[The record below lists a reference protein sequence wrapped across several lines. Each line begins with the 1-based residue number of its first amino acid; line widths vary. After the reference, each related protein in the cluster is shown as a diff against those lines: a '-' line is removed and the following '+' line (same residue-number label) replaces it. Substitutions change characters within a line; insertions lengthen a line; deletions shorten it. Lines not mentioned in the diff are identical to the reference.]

1 MSHSKENIY
10 THTARFFVKNKQLSL
25 LLVLVSFV
33 FGFLAFYN
41 TPKQYDPEI
50 TLPAFRIV
58 TTFPGATASEVEK
71 LVTNEVED
79 KLIEIPGI
87 DKISSQSFGGGQS
100 VVTVIFKIGTGLD
113 ASKTQVIEKMQSNLN
128 LAPLG
133 VGAPLIQ
140 QIDPENVPV
149 MTIAITGKD
158 YSQEGL
164 RAFAYDL
171 KEKLKSVKGVTNLE
185 VSGGKKRQL
194 TVLINPGK
202 LSSRGVSTQTVVQ
215 AIQGYNARFST
226 GYIEGKDTTIPVL
239 VDGSIKNGNDLK
251 KIQIGGTI
259 DSPIYLED
267 VATIDDG
274 YEVVDH
280 AIWFTKK
287 NEKELERSDAVY
299 LSFAK
304 AKGTNI
310 SDVTTSAKDE
320 LTKLKQG
327 FVPDNISLEITRD
340 EGQTA
345 HEEIMTLT
353 EHLVLAVM
361 IVTLTLMFFLGLRVA
376 LVVATAIPLTLALV
390 FITGYV
396 FGNSINRITLFAL
409 IFSLGLLVDDA
420 IVVVENIHR
429 HFSKKEKSKTESIA
443 HATGEVGTGVL
454 LSTVTAVVVF
464 APMGLV
470 TGMMGAYMGPIAF
483 FAPVARLASL
493 FVAYTLSPYL
503 ASIFL
508 DEHAHDGHEEKPSWY
523 EVYYNKLIEK
533 ILHNKKLQNTIL
545 VSMVTMVVVTF
556 SFPFVGLVHF
566 RMLPK
571 ANKEQFYVYVDLPD
585 DASLA
590 KTHTVATKVEEKLL
604 TLPEVQSVE
613 SFVGAP
619 PVADF
624 NGLFRG
630 SNMRSLRSQAT
641 LKVDL
646 VYHKDR
652 SKKSEDIVI
661 ESRELLTE
669 EFKNE
674 PSIRLKLVEDPPG
687 PPVLSTFLTRIKGPD
702 EKMREDIAR
711 DVVGMMR
718 TIPGIVDMDSTLPT
732 NTNNVSLT
740 IDREKL
746 NRFGLSVA
754 DVIQAT
760 QIALTGNAVSIAH
773 LDTKENTNIVVRFDK
788 GGRSRISDL
797 SNIQM
802 KNSSGVMVSLAS
814 VTKNTSG
821 EIDSP
826 ILHDKREV
834 LTMVTGETE
843 GRAVVYVT
851 KDLIMKLL
859 DYKLPNAHGE
869 LVSWNLFGLT
879 YRDNVSH
886 EEYKVE
892 WGGEFEMTLEN
903 FRDLGLAML
912 VAYLLI
918 YIILVAQF
926 KSFKSSGLI
935 MTTILMGFAGV
946 LPGFAILDFF
956 FGVYF
961 SATSMIGAI
970 ALGGIVVGNAILL
983 LDFIEQRRDAG
994 DTIES
999 SIIEACKTRLK
1010 PIMLTSI
1017 TAVLGAVVIVADPV
1031 WSGLAW
1037 ALIFGLSLSTVL
1049 TLVIFPVLYYRFSG
1063 ERK

>member
-1 MSHSKENIY
+1 MSHSKENSY
-10 THTARFFVKNKQLSL
+10 TRTARFFVQNKQLSL
-25 LLVLVSFV
+25 LLVIVSFV

-58 TTFPGATASEVEK
+58 TSFPGATAEEVEK
-71 LVTNEVED
+71 LVTAPVED
-79 KLIEIPGI
+79 KLIEITGV
-87 DKISSQSFGGGQS
+87 DKISSQSIGGGQS
-100 VVTVIFKIGTGLD
+100 IVTVIFKIGSGLD

-133 VGAPLIQ
+133 VGSPLIQ

-149 MTIAITGKD
+149 MTIAITGKEFT
-158 YSQEGL
+158 QEGL
-164 RAFAYDL
+164 RAFAFDI
-171 KEKLKSVKGVTNLE
+171 KEKLKSVPGVTNIE
-185 VSGGKKRQL
+185 ISGGKKRQL
-194 TVLINPGK
+194 TVLLNPQR
-202 LSSRGVSTQTVVQ
+202 LTERGVSIQEVTQ
-215 AIQGYNARFST
+215 AIRGHNARFAT
-226 GYIEGKDTTIPVL
+226 GYIEGEKTTIPVI
-239 VDGSIKNGNDLK
+239 VDGTITQGSDLK
-251 KIQIGGTI
+251 KIRVGG
-259 DSPIYLED
+259 DVYAPVYLED

-280 AIWFTKK
+280 EVWFTKK
-287 NEKELERSDAVY
+287 NEKEVMREDAVY

-304 AKGTNI
+304 AKGVNI
-310 SDVTTSAKDE
+310 SDVTSSAKE
-320 LTKLKQG
+320 EIEKLTTT
-327 FVPDNISLEITRD
+327 FVPDGISLEITRD
-340 EGQTA
+340 EGETA

-353 EHLVLAVM
+353 EHLVLAVT

-390 FITGYV
+390 FITGYI
-396 FGNSINRITLFAL
+396 FDNSINRITLFAL

-429 HFSKKEKSKTESIA
+429 HFAKKEKNKTESIA

-454 LSTVTAVVVF
+454 LSTITAVVVF

-503 ASIFL
+503 ASLFL
-508 DEHAHDGHEEKPSWY
+508 NEHVTHEEKLSWY
-523 EVYYNKLIEK
+523 EVYYNRIIET
-533 ILHNKKLQNTIL
+533 ILRNRKLQNGIL
-545 VSMVTMVVVTF
+545 LGMIGMVIITF

-571 ANKEQFYVYVDLPD
+571 ADKEQFYVYVDLPD
-585 DASLA
+585 DTSLLT
-590 KTHTVATKVEEKLL
+590 THRTAIAIEEKLL
-604 TLPEVQSVE
+604 TQKEVKSIE
-613 SFVGAP
+613 TFVGAP
-619 PVADF
+619 AVADF

-630 SNMRSLRSQAT
+630 GNMRTMRSQAT
-641 LKVDL
+641 IKVDL
-646 VYHKDR
+646 VPHGER
-652 SKKSEDIVI
+652 NKKSEEIVV
-661 ESRELLTE
+661 ESRKLLGEMYDNQPTV
-669 EFKNE
+669 
-674 PSIRLKLVEDPPG
+674 RLKLVEDPPG
-687 PPVLSTFLTRIKGPD
+687 PPVLSTFLARIQGPD
-702 EKMREDIAR
+702 EKMREDITR
-711 DVVGMMR
+711 DIAGMMKS
-718 TIPGIVDMDSTLPT
+718 IPGVVDMDSTLPT
-732 NTNNVSLT
+732 NTNTVSLR
-740 IDREKL
+740 IKREKL
-746 NRFGLSVA
+746 ALSGLSGAEV
-754 DVIQAT
+754 VQAV
-760 QIALTGNAVSIAH
+760 QLALQGEAVSVAH
-773 LDTKENTNIVVRFDK
+773 LNTQENTNIVVRFEK
-788 GGRSRISDL
+788 GSRDALADISA
-797 SNIQM
+797 IHI
-802 KNSSGVMVSLAS
+802 KNTSGDMISLAS
-814 VTKNTSG
+814 VTERTTG

-826 ILHDKREV
+826 ILHDKRKEITM
-834 LTMVTGETE
+834 LTAETE
-843 GRAVVYVT
+843 GRAIVYVT
-851 KDLIMKLL
+851 KDLIVKLL
-859 DYKLPNAHGE
+859 DYRLPDAQGE

-879 YRDNVSH
+879 YRDAVSH
-886 EEYKVE
+886 EEYRIE

-926 KSFKSSGLI
+926 KSFKSSALI

-946 LPGFAILDFF
+946 LPGFAFLDFF

-983 LDFIEQRRDAG
+983 LDFIEQKREQGAPV
-994 DTIES
+994 EVA
-999 SIIEACKTRLK
+999 IIEACKTRLK

-1037 ALIFGLSLSTVL
+1037 ALIFGLSLSTIL
-1049 TLVIFPVLYYRFSG
+1049 TLVIFPVLYYRFCG
-1063 ERK
+1063 R

>member
-1 MSHSKENIY
+1 MSNTKENVY
-10 THTARFFVKNKQLSL
+10 THTARFFVVNKQLSL

-50 TLPAFRIV
+50 TLPAFRVV

-71 LVTNEVED
+71 LVTNQVED

-87 DKISSQSFGGGQS
+87 DKISSQSFGGGKS
-100 VVTVIFKIGTGLD
+100 IVTVIFKIGTGLD

-133 VGAPLIQ
+133 VNAPLIQ

-149 MTIAITGKD
+149 MTIAITGKE
-158 YSQEGL
+158 YTQEGL
-164 RAFAYDL
+164 REFAFDL
-171 KEKLKSVKGVTNLE
+171 KERLKTVKGVTNLE
-185 VSGGKKRQL
+185 VTGGRKRQITL
-194 TVLINPGK
+194 LLDPVK
-202 LSSRGVSTQTVVQ
+202 LSGRGVSVDEVTSS
-215 AIQGYNARFST
+215 IKRSNSRIST
-226 GYIEGKDTTIPVL
+226 AYIEGKDSTIPV
-239 VDGSIKNGNDLK
+239 VVEGNIISGNDLK
-251 KIQIGGTI
+251 RVQVGGTV
-259 DSPIYLED
+259 DSPVYLED
-267 VATIDDG
+267 VAYIDDG
-274 YEVVDH
+274 YEVLSH

-287 NEKELERSDAVY
+287 HDKKVEREDAVY

-304 AKGTNI
+304 AKGANI
-310 SDVTTSAKDE
+310 SDVTSSAKDE
-320 LTKLKQG
+320 IEKLKEG
-327 FVPDNISLEITRD
+327 FIPENISLEITRD
-340 EGQTA
+340 EGETA

-353 EHLVLAVM
+353 EHLVLAVL

-390 FITGYV
+390 FIAGYI
-396 FGNSINRITLFAL
+396 FDNSINRITLFAL

-429 HFSKKEKSKTESIA
+429 HFSKKEKNKTESIA

-454 LSTVTAVVVF
+454 LSTITAVVVF

-508 DEHAHDGHEEKPSWY
+508 NEHAHGGHEEKPSWY
-523 EVYYNKLIEK
+523 EIYYNTLIEK
-533 ILHNKKLQNTIL
+533 ILHNRKLQNNIL
-545 VSMVTMVVVTF
+545 IGMVVLVLVTF
-556 SFPFVGLVHF
+556 SFPFLGLVHF

-571 ANKEQFYVYVDLPD
+571 ADKEQFYIYVDLPD
-585 DASLA
+585 DVSVSRTYA
-590 KTHTVATKVEEKLL
+590 VATRIEEKLL
-604 TLPEVQSVE
+604 LSPEVTSVE

-630 SNMRSLRSQAT
+630 SNMRTLRSQAT

-646 VYHKDR
+646 VNHKER
-652 SKKSEDIVI
+652 NIKSENIV
-661 ESRELLTE
+661 EETRATLFE
-669 EFKNE
+669 EFKDE
-674 PSIRLKLVEDPPG
+674 PSVRIKLVEDPPG
-687 PPVLSTFLTRIKGPD
+687 PPVLSTFLVRVYGQD
-702 EKMREDIAR
+702 EKKREDIVR
-711 DVVGMMR
+711 DIRDMIR
-718 TIPGIVDMDSTLPT
+718 SIPGIVDVDSTLPT
-732 NTNNVSLT
+732 NTNNISLS

-746 NRFGLSVA
+746 SRFGLSVA
-754 DVIQAT
+754 EVVQT
-760 QIALTGNAVSIAH
+760 VSIALTGDDISIAH
-773 LDTKENTNIVVRFDK
+773 LGGRENTNIVVRFKED
-788 GGRSRISDL
+788 SRNKVSSISG
-797 SNIQM
+797 IHI
-802 KNSSGVMVSLAS
+802 KNKFGEMIPLTSI
-814 VTKNTSG
+814 TKKTLG
-821 EIDSP
+821 EVDTP
-826 ILHDKREV
+826 IIHDRREAI
-834 LTMVTGETE
+834 TMITGETE

-851 KDLIMKLL
+851 KDLIIKLL
-859 DYKLPNAHGE
+859 KYKLPDSTGE
-869 LVSWNLFGLT
+869 LLSWNLFGLT
-879 YRDNVSH
+879 YKDSVSH
-886 EEYKVE
+886 EEYKIK

-926 KSFKSSGLI
+926 KSFKSSLLI

-946 LPGFAILDFF
+946 LPGFMILDVF

-983 LDFIEQRRDAG
+983 LDFIEQKREEG
-994 DTIES
+994 ETIED

-1017 TAVLGAVVIVADPV
+1017 TAVLGAIVIVADPV

-1063 ERK
+1063 NA

>member
-1 MSHSKENIY
+1 MAQHKENIY
-10 THTARFFVKNKQLSL
+10 SHTARFFVKNKQLSL
-25 LLVLVSFV
+25 LLVLVSFA
-33 FGFLAFYN
+33 FGFLTFYK

-50 TLPAFRIV
+50 TLPAFRII
-58 TTFPGATASEVEK
+58 TSFPGATAQEVEK
-71 LVTNEVED
+71 LVTNEVEN
-79 KLIEIPGI
+79 KIIEIPGI
-87 DKISSQSFGGGQS
+87 DKISSQSISGGKS
-100 VVTVIFKIGTGLD
+100 VVTVIFKIGSSLD
-113 ASKTQVIEKMQSNLN
+113 ASKTQVIEKIQSNLN
-128 LAPLG
+128 FAPLG

-149 MTIAITGKD
+149 MTVAITSKD
-158 YSQEGL
+158 FPQDGL
-164 RAFAYDL
+164 REFAFNL
-171 KEKLKSVKGVTNLE
+171 KEKLKTINGVTNIE
-185 VSGGKKRQL
+185 ITGGKKRQL
-194 TVLINPGK
+194 TILINPSK
-202 LSSRGVSTQTVVQ
+202 LSSRGISLREVTQ
-215 AIQGYNARFST
+215 AIQANNARFGM
-226 GYIEGKDTTIPVL
+226 GYVEGNDTTIPVE
-239 VDGSIKNGNDLK
+239 VDGSITKGGDLK
-251 KIQIGGTI
+251 KIQVGGTQ

-267 VATIDDG
+267 VATIEDG
-274 YEVVDH
+274 YEIVDH
-280 AIWFTKK
+280 GVWFTQKK
-287 NEKELERSDAVY
+287 GKQIERDDAVY

-310 SDVTTSAKDE
+310 SDVTSSVKKEIEVLKKD
-320 LTKLKQG
+320 
-327 FVPDNISLEITRD
+327 FVPDGISVEITRD

-353 EHLVLAVM
+353 EHLVLAVL
-361 IVTLTLMFFLGLRVA
+361 IVTVTLMIFLGLRVA

-429 HFSKKEKSKTESIA
+429 HFSTKEKSKTESIA

-454 LSTVTAVVVF
+454 LSTITAVVVF

-503 ASIFL
+503 SSLFL
-508 DEHAHDGHEEKPSWY
+508 DEHAHDGHEEKPAWY
-523 EVYYNKLIEK
+523 EAFYRKLIEN
-533 ILHNKKLQNTIL
+533 ILHNKKLQNKIL
-545 VSMVTMVVVTF
+545 LGVIATVIITF
-556 SFPFVGLVHF
+556 SFPFVGLIHF

-571 ANKEQFYVYVDLPD
+571 ADKEQFYVYVDLPGN
-585 DASLA
+585 AS
-590 KTHTVATKVEEKLL
+590 VAETYKVTKRIEEKLL
-604 TLPEVQSVE
+604 KVDEVKSVE

-630 SNMRSLRSQAT
+630 SNMRSSLNQAT
-641 LKVDL
+641 LKIDL
-646 VYHKDR
+646 VYPKER
-652 SKKSEDIVI
+652 KRKSEDIVI
-661 ESRELLTE
+661 AARAILDA
-669 EFKNE
+669 EFKGE
-674 PSIRLKLVEDPPG
+674 PRVLVKLVEDPPG

-702 EKMREDIAR
+702 EKTREDIAR
-711 DVVGMMR
+711 DLIAMMH
-718 TIPGIVDMDSTLPT
+718 TVPGIVDVDSSLPK
-732 NTNNVSLT
+732 NTNEELLI

-746 NRFGLSVA
+746 SQSGLSVF
-754 DVIQAT
+754 DVVQAT
-760 QIALTGNAVSIAH
+760 ELALTGEVVSIAH
-773 LDTKENTNIVVRFDK
+773 LGTEENTNIFIRFQK
-788 GGRSRISDL
+788 SSRDTLSDL
-797 SNIQM
+797 SNIEI
-802 KNSSGVMVSLAS
+802 KNSFGTMVSLAS
-814 VTKNTSG
+814 VTKVVTH
-821 EIDSP
+821 ELESP
-826 ILHDKREV
+826 IIHDKREA

-851 KDLIMKLL
+851 KDLIVKLL
-859 DYKLPNAHGE
+859 KYKLPNNQGE
-869 LVSWNLFGLT
+869 LTGWNLFGLT
-879 YRDNVSH
+879 YKDKITH
-886 EEYKVE
+886 EEYKIE

-903 FRDLGLAML
+903 FRDLGMAML
-912 VAYLLI
+912 IAYLLI

-926 KSFKSSGLI
+926 KSFRTPALI

-946 LPGFAILDFF
+946 LPGFAILDVF

-983 LDFIEQRRDAG
+983 LDFIEQLRERG
-994 DTIES
+994 ETLEN
-999 SIIEACKTRLK
+999 SITEACRTRLK

-1017 TAVLGAVVIVADPV
+1017 TAILGSVVIVADPV

-1049 TLVIFPVLYYRFSG
+1049 TLVIFPILYYRFSG
-1063 ERK
+1063 NDK